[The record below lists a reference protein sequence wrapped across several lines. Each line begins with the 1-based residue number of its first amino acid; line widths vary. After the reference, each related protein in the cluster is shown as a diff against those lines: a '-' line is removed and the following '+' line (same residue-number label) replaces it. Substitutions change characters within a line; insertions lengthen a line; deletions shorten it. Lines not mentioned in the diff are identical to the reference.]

1 MSYIITNKY
10 GTPYNSYYYSSIYER
25 KYFRNDCFSIFS
37 SEDEAQKCLK
47 SIFDEIQKD
56 LTNQNYQNKI
66 SQEAIK
72 KVIKIFSN
80 CKLKQI

>member
-1 MSYIITNKY
+1 MSYIITNQY
-10 GTPYNSYYYSSIYER
+10 GTAYNSYYYSSIYER
-25 KYFRNDCFSIFS
+25 KYFRNDCFSIFD
-37 SEDEAQKCLK
+37 SEEEAQKCLK

-56 LTNQNYQNKI
+56 LKSPNYRDKI

-80 CKLKQI
+80 CKLKQL